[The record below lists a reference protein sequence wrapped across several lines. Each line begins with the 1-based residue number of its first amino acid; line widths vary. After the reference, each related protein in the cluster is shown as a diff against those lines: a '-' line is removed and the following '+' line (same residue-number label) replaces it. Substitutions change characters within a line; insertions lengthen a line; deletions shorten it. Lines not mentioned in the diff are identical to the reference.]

1 MLRSAHRK
9 LRHASRNATVERAI
23 EFGFFAPSLRRLAND
38 VLAVCVTCQLK
49 NAKREWRILPGI
61 AGTGVSD
68 LSPQSLLKNGKEP
81 FYAVSVD
88 AITLGSGLLYLSVVC
103 LMTYSVVGVAI
114 PDQTSSSIA
123 AAIRRAQRREGGF
136 AVIVADNAIARDSV
150 ARDSVARDPEIA
162 GWNIKFIPAN
172 PRAPWTTAAE
182 THHRS
187 AVRVARIILRKYRVS
202 DWNHE
207 TMATLKQELADEI
220 TWTLNRT
227 PLSSADINDQGYIR
241 ALTPDD
247 LRYGYIRRE
256 GGGATL
262 MDNEV
267 SSEVSKSEGKWL
279 RRREANLRRFLN
291 DFWPEKRRKV
301 LASLGRTESVKKDFT
316 FRVGDPV
323 MIYQPSRKHDM
334 LWRTGW
340 IVQCIS
346 TRRYRVRIVGGRGE
360 RITEENHYNLC
371 PLEMRRDYD
380 DMPLP
385 DRAGMRIRCR
395 LTHED
400 GSLQHH
406 WGTIVKDLAEKVLV
420 CWDVSDPGQ
429 SAFEML
435 KLEEED
441 WDFGD
446 SEVDTS
452 EREACRGTE

>member
-1 MLRSAHRK
+1 RLLLRSAHKK
-9 LRHASRNATVERAI
+9 LRHASRSATVERAI

-38 VLAVCVTCQLK
+38 VLAVCITCQLK
-49 NAKREWRILPGI
+49 NAKREWRISPGI
-61 AGTGVSD
+61 AGAGISD
-68 LSPQSLLKNGKEP
+68 LSPLSLLKNGKEP

-103 LMTYSVVGVAI
+103 LMTYSVVWIAI

-123 AAIRRAQRREGGF
+123 SAIRRAQRREGGF

-150 ARDSVARDPEIA
+150 ARDSEIA
-162 GWNIKFIPAN
+162 GWNIKFISAN

-187 AVRVARIILRKYRVS
+187 AVRVARIILRTYRVS
-202 DWNHE
+202 DWKPE
-207 TMATLKQELADEI
+207 AMAALKQEVADEI
-220 TWTLNRT
+220 SWTLNRT
-227 PLSSADINDQGYIR
+227 PLSSADIDDQGYIK

-247 LRYGYIRRE
+247 LRFGYIRRE
-256 GGGATL
+256 GGGVTL

-267 SSEVSKSEGKWL
+267 PSGESQSGEKWL
-279 RRREANLRRFLN
+279 RRQEANLRRFMN

-301 LASLGRTESVKKDFT
+301 LASLGRTDSVRKDFI

-323 MIYQPSRKHDM
+323 MVYQPSRKHHM

-340 IVQCIS
+340 VVQCLS
-346 TRRYRVRIVGGRGE
+346 TRRYRVRIVASRGE
-360 RITEENHYNLC
+360 RVTEENHYNLC
-371 PLEMRRDYD
+371 PLEVRRDYE

-395 LTHED
+395 LKHED
-400 GSLQHH
+400 GSLQQH
-406 WGTIVKDLAEKVLV
+406 WGTVVKDLAEKVLI
-420 CWDVSDPGQ
+420 CWDVSDLGQ

-441 WDFGD
+441 WDLGD
-446 SEVDTS
+446 SDVDAS
-452 EREACRGTE
+452 ERGACRGTE